1 MNYKDRGRRVSRADP
16 DRIEAVERAFF
27 LLEQFSPSHPTLT
40 VSQAAQGVGTSR
52 PTARRILLT
61 LVRMGLAES
70 DGAAYRL
77 TPRVLRLGYA
87 YLSSQP
93 FWEHL
98 DKPIR
103 ALADHL
109 NESCSAAT
117 LDGDEAVCVARAPGR
132 RSMSEGVSI
141 GSRIPAY
148 ASAIGRVL
156 LAGLHDEQLDA
167 LLDGCTF
174 EKFTPRTVTES
185 ERLRKLIARVR
196 SDGFAVTDG
205 EWEEGVRS
213 GAVPIHDGRGQT
225 IAALSVAVNAGRVSM
240 ASLRS
245 ELVPEL
251 LDAVKQIESSITQ
264 HFPRVP

>member
-1 MNYKDRGRRVSRADP
+1 MSRADP
-16 DRIEAVERAFF
+16 DHIEAVERAFF
-27 LLEQFSPSHPTLT
+27 LLEQFSHRHPTLT
-40 VSQAAQGVGTSR
+40 VSQAAQAVGTSR

-70 DGAAYRL
+70 DGSAYRL

-103 ALADHL
+103 ALADQL

-148 ASAIGRVL
+148 ATAIGRVL
-156 LAGLHDEQLDA
+156 LGGLPEEQLDT
-167 LLDGCTF
+167 LLEGRTF
-174 EKFTPRTVTES
+174 ERITPRTVTDP
-185 ERLRKLIARVR
+185 ERLRKLIARAR

-225 IAALSVAVNAGRVSM
+225 IAALSVAVNGGRVSM

-245 ELVPEL
+245 ELVPQL
-251 LDAVKQIESSITQ
+251 LDAVKQIEASITQ
-264 HFPRVP
+264 HFPPVP

>member
-1 MNYKDRGRRVSRADP
+1 VSRADP
-16 DRIEAVERAFF
+16 DRIEAVERAFS
-27 LLEQFSPSHPTLT
+27 LLEQFSHDHPTLT
-40 VSQAAQGVGTSR
+40 VSQAAQAVGTSR

-61 LVRMGLAES
+61 LVRMGFAEL

-103 ALADHL
+103 ALADQL

-141 GSRIPAY
+141 GSRVPAY
-148 ASAIGRVL
+148 ATAIGRAL
-156 LAGLHDEQLDA
+156 LAGLTDEQLDA
-167 LLDGCTF
+167 LLTGRTF
-174 EKFTPRTVTES
+174 EKVTPRTATEP
-185 ERLRKLIARVR
+185 ERLRKLIAKVR

-225 IAALSVAVNAGRVSM
+225 IAALSVAVNGGRVTT
-240 ASLRS
+240 AQLRS
-245 ELVPEL
+245 DLIPEL
-251 LDAVKQIESSITQ
+251 LGAVKQIEASITQ